1 MIKRQTLQTVFE
13 QTRRHFKPDYNSN
26 RHPSPLTLNHQGSI
40 PASNLLL
47 NATKYLM
54 FSLITLPL
62 SLYRQT
68 QTSTFQL
75 ELLQF
80 RQHRILIYELL
91 SYQCLSIL
99 VATLM
104 NSQVPEE
111 LDEVPCQLCVREIRT
126 VKCAYTYCTGP

>member
-1 MIKRQTLQTVFE
+1 
-13 QTRRHFKPDYNSN
+13 
-26 RHPSPLTLNHQGSI
+26 
-40 PASNLLL
+40 
-47 NATKYLM
+47 M
-54 FSLITLPL
+54 FSLITPPL

-80 RQHRILIYELL
+80 HQHRILIYELPC
-91 SYQCLSIL
+91 YHWVSIL

-111 LDEVPCQLCVREIRT
+111 LDEVPC
-126 VKCAYTYCTGP
+126 

>member
-1 MIKRQTLQTVFE
+1 
-13 QTRRHFKPDYNSN
+13 
-26 RHPSPLTLNHQGSI
+26 
-40 PASNLLL
+40 
-47 NATKYLM
+47 M

-91 SYQCLSIL
+91 SYQYLSIL

-111 LDEVPCQLCVREIRT
+111 LDEVPC
-126 VKCAYTYCTGP
+126 

>member
-1 MIKRQTLQTVFE
+1 
-13 QTRRHFKPDYNSN
+13 
-26 RHPSPLTLNHQGSI
+26 
-40 PASNLLL
+40 
-47 NATKYLM
+47 M

-80 RQHRILIYELL
+80 RLHRILIYELL

-104 NSQVPEE
+104 NTQVPEE
-111 LDEVPCQLCVREIRT
+111 LDEVS
-126 VKCAYTYCTGP
+126 Y